1 MTRFP
6 GQAAAP
12 ARVESLPFLLRQAAV
27 ATDRLLTGLA
37 AGGAGGELDG
47 LGASAVHILALVRTG
62 RPVTALAESLRISP
76 QAAGRVVARLE
87 QRGLLW
93 RYPHDLD
100 ARVRIVELT
109 DEGADAVAA
118 IHDALEDALHV
129 LGDVLA
135 PERIAP
141 LLQDLEALAEIGE
154 ERHPWD
160 RR

>member
-12 ARVESLPFLLRQAAV
+12 ARVESLPLLLRQATV

-37 AGGAGGELDG
+37 AGGAAGELDG

-87 QRGLLW
+87 QLGLLW
-93 RYPHDLD
+93 RYPHGLD
-100 ARVRIVELT
+100 TRVRIVELT

-118 IHDALEDALHV
+118 IHDALENALHV